1 VERECACACAR
12 GVCLF
17 GSVCVSVYVCVW
29 CSDLSRNKFTKIT
42 VEAAPLLVTLYHPNL
57 QDAHGL
63 VYQSDVHARM
73 RPATCAS
80 YVPSVDLQRYLEGLD
95 RERHPRYPLHAR

>member
-1 VERECACACAR
+1 MDIVVASEACVERECACACAR

-17 GSVCVSVYVCVW
+17 GSVCVSVYVCVR
-29 CSDLSRNKFTKIT
+29 CSDLSRNKFTKIS

-63 VYQSDVHARM
+63 VCPTCM
-73 RPATCAS
+73 RACVLLLAPRTCLRS
-80 YVPSVDLQRYLEGLD
+80 TFNDTQKG
-95 RERHPRYPLHAR
+95 